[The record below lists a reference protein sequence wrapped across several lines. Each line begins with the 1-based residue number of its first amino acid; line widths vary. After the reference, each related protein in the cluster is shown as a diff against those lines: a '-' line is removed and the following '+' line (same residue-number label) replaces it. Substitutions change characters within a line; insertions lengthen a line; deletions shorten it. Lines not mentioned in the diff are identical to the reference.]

1 MSYVPH
7 TPDEIRSM
15 LEQIGA
21 NSIEE
26 LFEAECG
33 CDLQFKPGDLLRD
46 PRYGNVF
53 NPSPA
58 VPDADIDLCA

>member
-7 TPDEIRSM
+7 TPEEIRSM

-26 LFEAECG
+26 LFEAVPAE
-33 CDLQFKPGDLLRD
+33 LRRRAGG
-46 PRYGNVF
+46 P
-53 NPSPA
+53 PSQ
-58 VPDADIDLCA
+58 DWG